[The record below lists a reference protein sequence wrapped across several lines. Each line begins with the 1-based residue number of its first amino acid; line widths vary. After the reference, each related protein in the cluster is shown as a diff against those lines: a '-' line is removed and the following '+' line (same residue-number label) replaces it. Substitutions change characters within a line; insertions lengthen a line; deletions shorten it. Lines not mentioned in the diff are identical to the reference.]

1 MGSSGM
7 KKSRKGGKRQHLD
20 KVGHTAHDEAV
31 REQQLE
37 RSAVMDVMGMG
48 NLSPTTK
55 RIFGV
60 IFGIAAVCA
69 IIGLLI
75 LMVR

>member
-7 KKSRKGGKRQHLD
+7 KKSRKGGQRQHLD
-20 KVGHTAHDEAV
+20 KVGHNTHADAV
-31 REQQLE
+31 HEQQLE

-55 RIFGV
+55 RIFGAFFAIV
-60 IFGIAAVCA
+60 TVCA